1 MSKTSVLRLGTLL
14 LGLIVALGTGA
25 AQAQQ
30 QPVKLRIGWA
40 QAPGHMAPLLYQKKE
55 ILKHFGKTYV
65 ADPIR
70 FQGSTPQIQAIA
82 AGELDIAAF
91 GATAMAAAV
100 NNAKLDMRVVAD
112 VIQDGT
118 PGYYTA
124 PFVVRKDGPVKSVGD
139 LKGKRLA
146 SNAIGSASDA
156 AMRIFL
162 RRHGLQDRDFTTV
175 EANFANMPAM
185 LADNKV
191 DMINLQPQ
199 FARGFIESGQYVP
212 LFTTADAVGPSQTVF
227 WAMRAD
233 FIAKNRAAL
242 VDYFEDHMRAM
253 RWFIDPKNHK
263 EAVDIATAALK
274 APRETLEYAFT
285 KQDYY
290 RSPDARPLLDAIQT
304 DIDSSVQLGI
314 LKEGLKL
321 APRYIDM
328 SLIEEA
334 KKRIDG

>member
-1 MSKTSVLRLGTLL
+1 MRTIPALL
-14 LGLIVALGTGA
+14 LGATVAALA
-25 AQAQQ
+25 ALTATAEAQQ
-30 QPVKLRIGWA
+30 PPVKLRIGWA
-40 QAPGHMAPLLYQKKE
+40 QAPGHMAPLLYQNKA
-55 ILKHFGKTYV
+55 ILKHFGKSYV

-70 FQGSTPQIQAIA
+70 FQGSTPQITALA
-82 AGELDIAAF
+82 AGELDITAF
-91 GATAMAAAV
+91 GATAMVAAV
-100 NNAKLDMRVVAD
+100 NNAKLDIRVVAD

-124 PFVVRKDGPVKSVGD
+124 PFVIRKDGPIKTVAD

-156 AMRIFL
+156 AMRVFL

-199 FARGFIESGQYVP
+199 FARGFIDSGAYVP

-253 RWFIDPKNHK
+253 RWFLDPKNHK
-263 EAVDIATAALK
+263 EAVDIAAAALK
-274 APRETLEYAFT
+274 APRENFDYAFT
-285 KQDYY
+285 KKDYY

-304 DIDSSVQLGI
+304 DIDNAVQLGI
-314 LKEGLKL
+314 LKEGVKV
-321 APRYIDM
+321 APRYIDL

>member
-1 MSKTSVLRLGTLL
+1 MRYLGKLL
-14 LGLIVALGTGA
+14 LGVAVAGTAALAAGQVA
-25 AQAQQ
+25 AQDPA
-30 QPVKLRIGWA
+30 KLRIGWA
-40 QAPGHMAPLLYQKKE
+40 QAPGHMAPLLYQNKAV
-55 ILKHFGKTYV
+55 LKHFGKSYV

-91 GATAMAAAV
+91 GATAMVAAV

-118 PGYYTA
+118 PGYFTA
-124 PFVVRKDGPVKSVGD
+124 PFVIVKGGPIKTVQD
-139 LKGKRLA
+139 LKGRRVA

-156 AMRIFL
+156 AMRIYL

-185 LADNKV
+185 LADGKV

-199 FARGFIESGQYVP
+199 FARGFIESGKYAP

-242 VDYFEDHMRAM
+242 IDYFEDHMRAM
-253 RWFIDPKNHK
+253 RWFLDPANHK
-263 EAVDIATAALK
+263 QAVDIAAAALK
-274 APRETLEYAFT
+274 APRESLEYAFT
-285 KQDYY
+285 KADYY
-290 RSPDARPLLDAIQT
+290 RSPDARPMIEAIQT
-304 DIDSSVQLGI
+304 DIDNSLQLGI
-314 LKEGLKL
+314 IKEGLRL
-321 APRYIDM
+321 APRYVDL

-334 KKRIDG
+334 KKRLDK